1 MCIYCNSKFLIS
13 IIFIQQPHSRDQRDL
28 RYEGISNP
36 CSWGCVTPVLYFP
49 ERESLVYD
57 FLGKN
62 LYLQSHHVFFVF
74 WGLQQQL
81 TEHSTFPKFRL
92 SHSSCAGDVD
102 YVLGK
107 ISFHFMLLLVLF
119 SGHRCCSF
127 SSLFC
132 LPCSGVPKQV
142 K

>member
-1 MCIYCNSKFLIS
+1 MLF
-13 IIFIQQPHSRDQRDL
+13 FIQQPHSGYQRDL

-36 CSWGCVTPVLYFP
+36 CSWGYVTPVLYFL
-49 ERESLVYD
+49 ESESPVYD
-57 FLGKN
+57 FLGTN
-62 LYLQSHHVFFVF
+62 LYLQSHHVFVF

-102 YVLGK
+102 LFLRK

-119 SGHRCCSF
+119 SGLCCCSF

-132 LPCSGVPKQV
+132 LPCSSVPKQV

>member
-1 MCIYCNSKFLIS
+1 MS

-62 LYLQSHHVFFVF
+62 VYLQNGDVFVF

-81 TEHSTFPKFRL
+81 NEHSTFPKFRL
-92 SHSSCAGDVD
+92 SHSSCSGDVD
-102 YVLGK
+102 YVFRNL
-107 ISFHFMLLLVLF
+107 SFYFMLLLVLF
-119 SGHRCCSF
+119 SGLCCCSF

-132 LPCSGVPKQV
+132 LPCSSVPKQV